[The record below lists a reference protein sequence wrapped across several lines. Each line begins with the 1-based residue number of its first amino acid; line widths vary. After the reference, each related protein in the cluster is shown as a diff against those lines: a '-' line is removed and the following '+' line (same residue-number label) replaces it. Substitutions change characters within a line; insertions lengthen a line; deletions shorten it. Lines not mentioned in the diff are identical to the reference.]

1 MSAGV
6 DFEARLADHH
16 CLLVLVQPLVPAAG
30 SLWERA
36 LGHIRRVR
44 WTRLSDQQQPDGSR
58 CVWLR
63 YATSYPADG
72 SLWGDFQAH
81 RRVLGVLTVGECS
94 ESHSVEALCGLHE
107 QLLHQHPTAIDS
119 RCFLFGSRPTP
130 PGGDGEEDGATKG
143 QEGGEEARMAAP
155 SMGKLRSTQCLL
167 YPSLDGEQVE
177 RDVAEFAA
185 SLAWVLE
192 SRRLERS
199 FDRPSSS
206 SALPLLKAPFEDFVG
221 LDTDSRQFRRRC
233 QGRQRKQL
241 GDLSLQLGLGRE
253 AQALYAEAQEL
264 LRGVPDWLWLA
275 ATLEGAVAATC
286 PPSHPPSSSSSSGP
300 GATPPPAE
308 ANKTGGDGEAPPPS
322 QQQPKPPAPPPSTTT
337 PWLVPVEE
345 GWEELRESCLHYAKY
360 SPVAPIQAECA
371 VKAARWLAAHAR
383 PLGAAEF
390 VQSVVSMNL
399 AQSDPEKVTWYGSL
413 ARLYAELGLGRKAA
427 FYMRVAALKC
437 MVGKPNPTQCYQLLL
452 KSLPGYR
459 ISMDPGKPAKAGPT
473 DGWPRLQIQL
483 LQDLLVTAKK
493 MDNLGLAVSH
503 LCQLLESLLD
513 WLSPSERTEACQQ
526 LQTLA
531 SRLQGPASAQPPLLH
546 LPLVRRFQPQA
557 PAPHLRPLRLGSHG
571 GGGPGGGGQGG
582 GGTQSSSP
590 FIFSPLQPHRRPG
603 RPPMLWVQG
612 EVAAVALQLGN
623 PLPSELAVQH
633 MSLLAEGVPL
643 ESFPASLELPPESSP
658 YPVKLLGTP
667 RATGELRLL
676 GYSTCV
682 LGVHSRCV
690 LSHPPPAVTVVAP
703 LPLLEVT
710 ADLPQ
715 AAHFATVGDAA
726 HVVNNY
732 SLVLY
737 AGERRECELTLTN
750 MGSEPIEM
758 LELNLQTKL
767 DKGSQRS
774 LIRWDAESL
783 QAQLPLL
790 PEAVATLNL
799 EVHGQAPFLLPGGSA
814 DSSDSAAAPST
825 RVVET
830 VLQLRY
836 SGGPGLVARYCR
848 QLGLALTLE
857 VQPSLLVSRW
867 DVLPAQDPTE
877 CHLVLDLRNETEHE
891 LELRAGDE
899 RQPMLMEAKDFCR
912 IPVTVRRCAAK
923 GSSGGEGEG
932 EAEEDGSARLSRLEA
947 ACRQHLRE
955 AVTLRWCLPS
965 LERGGEANLD
975 EVPWTPHML
984 DTIVQSPLQW
994 EVQVDGR
1001 VHSPEQEYV
1010 FPVGEPLRL
1019 SVLLRNVSPGSLQRL
1034 WLSAVGYQDRQNG
1047 TLSYRLDSKLV
1058 FVGSDKLFIEQVEPG
1073 ESQAHEFTLVFLLT
1087 GVYKLELSCRAQPQP
1102 KPQPKQPLRDEEE
1115 RMWKCC
1121 PPIEVTVAADGP
1133 PLP

>member
-1 MSAGV
+1 MSGAV
-6 DFEARLADHH
+6 DFEARLEDHH
-16 CLLVLVQPLVPAAG
+16 CLLVLVQPLVPAG

-94 ESHSVEALCGLHE
+94 DSHSVEALCGLHE

-119 RCFLFGSRPTP
+119 RCFLFGSRPTLSA
-130 PGGDGEEDGATKG
+130 GDGEEDGSTKG
-143 QEGGEEARMAAP
+143 QEEGEEARMVAP

-241 GDLSLQLGLGRE
+241 GDLSLQLGLPRE

-286 PPSHPPSSSSSSGP
+286 PPSCPPPSSLPASSSSAAAG
-300 GATPPPAE
+300 TPPATADKNGGEEGE
-308 ANKTGGDGEAPPPS
+308 AVAPPP
-322 QQQPKPPAPPPSTTT
+322 PPPPPSMGCP
-337 PWLVPVEE
+337 PWLVAVEE

-360 SPVAPIQAECA
+360 SPVAPILAECA

-399 AQSDPEKVTWYGSL
+399 AQSDLEKVAWYGSL
-413 ARLYAELGLGRKAA
+413 ARLYAELGLVRKAA

-437 MVGKPNPTQCYQLLL
+437 MVGKPNPTQCYHLLL

-526 LQTLA
+526 LQSLA

-571 GGGPGGGGQGG
+571 GAQGG
-582 GGTQSSSP
+582 GGAGGSSQSP

-633 MSLLAEGVPL
+633 M
-643 ESFPASLELPPESSP
+643 
-658 YPVKLLGTP
+658 
-667 RATGELRLL
+667 
-676 GYSTCV
+676 
-682 LGVHSRCV
+682 
-690 LSHPPPAVTVVAP
+690 
-703 LPLLEVT
+703 
-710 ADLPQ
+710 
-715 AAHFATVGDAA
+715 
-726 HVVNNY
+726 
-732 SLVLY
+732 
-737 AGERRECELTLTN
+737 
-750 MGSEPIEM
+750 
-758 LELNLQTKL
+758 
-767 DKGSQRS
+767 
-774 LIRWDAESL
+774 
-783 QAQLPLL
+783 
-790 PEAVATLNL
+790 
-799 EVHGQAPFLLPGGSA
+799 
-814 DSSDSAAAPST
+814 
-825 RVVET
+825 
-830 VLQLRY
+830 
-836 SGGPGLVARYCR
+836 
-848 QLGLALTLE
+848 
-857 VQPSLLVSRW
+857 
-867 DVLPAQDPTE
+867 
-877 CHLVLDLRNETEHE
+877 
-891 LELRAGDE
+891 
-899 RQPMLMEAKDFCR
+899 
-912 IPVTVRRCAAK
+912 
-923 GSSGGEGEG
+923 
-932 EAEEDGSARLSRLEA
+932 
-947 ACRQHLRE
+947 
-955 AVTLRWCLPS
+955 
-965 LERGGEANLD
+965 
-975 EVPWTPHML
+975 
-984 DTIVQSPLQW
+984 
-994 EVQVDGR
+994 
-1001 VHSPEQEYV
+1001 
-1010 FPVGEPLRL
+1010 
-1019 SVLLRNVSPGSLQRL
+1019 
-1034 WLSAVGYQDRQNG
+1034 
-1047 TLSYRLDSKLV
+1047 
-1058 FVGSDKLFIEQVEPG
+1058 
-1073 ESQAHEFTLVFLLT
+1073 
-1087 GVYKLELSCRAQPQP
+1087 
-1102 KPQPKQPLRDEEE
+1102 
-1115 RMWKCC
+1115 
-1121 PPIEVTVAADGP
+1121 
-1133 PLP
+1133 